1 MFLFWY
7 VFCSKVKNAEI
18 FINYVWKICK
28 IVKVN
33 VSFLAG
39 NIIVYFSKDN
49 NLTLQEQIGR
59 GINFMANEQ
68 NTQNKDAAKTS
79 IDMSN
84 TSNKNASTQDS
95 FANTGQKN
103 TASEAFSSTG
113 QSVQVNKTPSTD
125 VSNESADK
133 AASQVGEVL
142 RGNTGAAKDA
152 AMDVLSQAKETTGKV
167 ASRALGQVQ
176 EKATSQI
183 DKQKSNLAQGLGSV
197 AESIRQMGDGL
208 KDSGEQTGVAKYAA
222 QYGNSLADQ
231 VEQVSSYLDRKE
243 VGELLHD
250 VEYFAR
256 RNPALF
262 IGGAF
267 ALGLLGARFLKS
279 SSPNQ
284 ALIPSPQR
292 RNMYNSDFEDKRENS
307 VRTTN
312 VTQKTDIGG
321 FQETNKGSDNIA
333 DRTRK
338 TNQKSGLSGTEE
350 TNEGLGRNPRSL

>member
-1 MFLFWY
+1 
-7 VFCSKVKNAEI
+7 
-18 FINYVWKICK
+18 
-28 IVKVN
+28 
-33 VSFLAG
+33 
-39 NIIVYFSKDN
+39 
-49 NLTLQEQIGR
+49 
-59 GINFMANEQ
+59 MANEQ

-79 IDMSN
+79 SDMNN
-84 TSNKNASTQDS
+84 TPNKNVGAQDS

-103 TASEAFSSTG
+103 TSSESFSSTG
-113 QSVQVNKTPSTD
+113 QGAQINKTPSMD
-125 VSNESADK
+125 VSSESADK

-167 ASRALGQVQ
+167 ASQALGQVQ

-197 AESIRQMGDGL
+197 AGSIRQMGDGL
-208 KDSGEQTGVAKYAA
+208 KDSGEQIGVAKYAA
-222 QYGNSLADQ
+222 QYSNSLADQ
-231 VEQVSSYLDRKE
+231 VERFSSYLDRKE
-243 VGELLHD
+243 VGELVHD

-284 ALIPSPQR
+284 ALIPSPQK
-292 RNMYNSDFEDKRENS
+292 RNMYNSEFEKAKDNS
-307 VRTTN
+307 VRTTSA
-312 VTQKTDIGG
+312 TQKTNISGVP
-321 FQETNKGSDNIA
+321 ETNKGSDNIA
-333 DRTRK
+333 DVMRK
-338 TNQKSGLSGTEE
+338 ANQKSGLSGTEE
-350 TNEGLGRNPRSL
+350 TKEGSGQNTRPL